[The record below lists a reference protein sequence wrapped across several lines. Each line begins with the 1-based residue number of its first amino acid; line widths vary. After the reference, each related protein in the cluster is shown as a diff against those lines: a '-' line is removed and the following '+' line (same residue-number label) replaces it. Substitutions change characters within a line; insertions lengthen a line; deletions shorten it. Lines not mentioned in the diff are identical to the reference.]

1 MVASRRALVRDADG
15 RPSAIFGVGTDV
27 TARLGVEAQL
37 QQARRPEAI
46 GQLTGGV
53 AHDFNDLSMLILGN
67 AGLRVDQLS
76 DQLLPLNEMTPM
88 AAERGAEARR
98 LAT

>member
-1 MVASRRALVRDADG
+1 MVAGRWALVRDADG

-27 TARLGVEAQL
+27 TARLGLAAQL

-53 AHDFNDLSMLILGN
+53 AHDFNDLLMLILGN
-67 AGLRVDQLS
+67 AGLRV